1 MTLRFIT
8 KVETGCGK
16 ARVWYS
22 FLLDALAPGGV
33 RGATATG
40 SILTTFMIEKKRTRQ
55 HLKSEPKGPSERDVK
70 IYELHKAGKTA
81 RELAE
86 QFGLSEQSMW
96 GIFRKVRKHVAG

>member
-40 SILTTFMIEKKRTRQ
+40 SILTNFISEEKKTRTIIPRYR
-55 HLKSEPKGPSERDVK
+55 LNTTR
-70 IYELHKAGKTA
+70 
-81 RELAE
+81 
-86 QFGLSEQSMW
+86 FNC
-96 GIFRKVRKHVAG
+96 